1 MSDQLKAQ
9 LETDFAADFREG
21 NAMARDWLAGRGDL
35 PGLPEIVRD
44 MPRELGGREAGFLS
58 AIDASVR
65 GDRRGSPA
73 APTPLKALPSSE
85 APPSPPIDVD
95 EFLRRRHERAL
106 RERLQELGRL
116 NAAAWRQDPLDT
128 FWRS

>member
-58 AIDASVR
+58 AIDTALR
-65 GDRRGSPA
+65 GDRR
-73 APTPLKALPSSE
+73 APGPSRPVEALLPLPE
-85 APPSPPIDVD
+85 TPPSPAVALG
-95 EFLRRRHERAL
+95 EYMRQRREQAQAARLEEL
-106 RERLQELGRL
+106 WRE
-116 NAAAWRQDPLDT
+116 NA
-128 FWRS
+128 